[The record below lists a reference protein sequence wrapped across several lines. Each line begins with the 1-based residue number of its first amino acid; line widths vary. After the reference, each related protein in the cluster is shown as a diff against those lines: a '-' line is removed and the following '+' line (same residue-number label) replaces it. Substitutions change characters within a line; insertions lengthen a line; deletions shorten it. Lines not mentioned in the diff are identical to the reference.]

1 MDMLMASGAFIL
13 PHLIPYN
20 LLPLTPA
27 LARVKPWQAGIA
39 MVLSWLPFSAN
50 WIGPSGWMLGWFYV
64 IWLWLCLAAQRYPE
78 VVHKVQDI
86 FQKNLKRTSSE
97 GNL

>member
-1 MDMLMASGAFIL
+1 MGDSPFLLTIWFSRGDMDMLMASGSFIL

-27 LARVKPWQAGIA
+27 IARMKPWQAGIA

-50 WIGPSGWMLGWFYV
+50 WIGPVG
-64 IWLWLCLAAQRYPE
+64 
-78 VVHKVQDI
+78 
-86 FQKNLKRTSSE
+86 
-97 GNL
+97 